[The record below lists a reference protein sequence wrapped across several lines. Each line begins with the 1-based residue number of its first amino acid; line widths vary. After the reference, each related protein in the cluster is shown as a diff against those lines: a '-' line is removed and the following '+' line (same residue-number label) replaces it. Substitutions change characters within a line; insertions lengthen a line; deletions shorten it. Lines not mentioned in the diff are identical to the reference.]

1 MHLIQSLD
9 WWEYLVAMSLMG
21 WPLFGGFLDAFKS
34 TSQNTSSQSILY
46 ENAFNSS
53 TSEISNLDGS
63 TQITLGGDGQSSGG
77 TAGIVVVAFAAVLI
91 LGGLYLLT
99 RKR

>member
-1 MHLIQSLD
+1 MDLILRGD
-9 WWEYLVAMSLMG
+9 WWEYLVVLVFLGSPFCL
-21 WPLFGGFLDAFKS
+21 GFLDAFKS

-46 ENAFNSS
+46 ENAFNESN
-53 TSEISNLDGS
+53 SEISNLDGS
-63 TQITLGGDGQSSGG
+63 TQLTLGGESSGG
-77 TAGIVVVAFAAVLI
+77 GTSGIVVVAFAAGLI

>member
-1 MHLIQSLD
+1 MDLILLTD
-9 WWEYLVAMSLMG
+9 WWEYLAVLLVLLSPFCL
-21 WPLFGGFLDAFKS
+21 GFLDAFKS

-46 ENAFNSS
+46 ENAFNQS

-63 TQITLGGDGQSSGG
+63 TQITLGAGGESSGG
-77 TAGIVVVAFAAVLI
+77 TSGVVVVAFAAVLI

>member
-1 MHLIQSLD
+1 MNLLTNMD
-9 WWEYLVAMSLMG
+9 WWEWAVLAFLCG
-21 WPLFGGFLDAFKS
+21 GPFCLGFLDAFKR

-63 TQITLGGDGQSSGG
+63 TQITLGGESSGG
-77 TAGIVVVAFAAVLI
+77 SSTIVIVAFAAVLI
-91 LGGLYLLT
+91 LGGLFLLT

>member
-1 MHLIQSLD
+1 MD
-9 WWEYLVAMSLMG
+9 WWEWACLAFICGSPFFL
-21 WPLFGGFLDAFKS
+21 GFLDAFKS

-63 TQITLGGDGQSSGG
+63 TQITLGGESSGG
-77 TAGIVVVAFAAVLI
+77 ASTIVIVAFAAVLI
-91 LGGLYLLT
+91 LGGLFLLT

>member
-1 MHLIQSLD
+1 MDLILQSE
-9 WWEYLVAMSLMG
+9 WWEYLIGLAFVLSPFCL
-21 WPLFGGFLDAFKS
+21 GFLDAFKS
-34 TSQNTSSQSILY
+34 QSQSTSSQSILY
-46 ENAFNSS
+46 ENAFNTS

-63 TQITLGGDGQSSGG
+63 TQISLGGESSGG
-77 TAGIVVVAFAAVLI
+77 GTSGIVVVAFAAVLI

>member
-1 MHLIQSLD
+1 MDLILKSE
-9 WWEYLVAMSLMG
+9 WWEYLVVLVLLGSPFCL
-21 WPLFGGFLDAFKS
+21 GFLDPFKRQ
-34 TSQNTSSQSILY
+34 SQSTSSQSILY
-46 ENAFNSS
+46 ENAFNTS

-63 TQITLGGDGQSSGG
+63 TQISLGGESSGG
-77 TAGIVVVAFAAVLI
+77 GTSGIVVVAFAAVLI

>member
-1 MHLIQSLD
+1 MHLLTSMD
-9 WWEYLVAMSLMG
+9 WWEWAVLVVLTGSPFVM
-21 WPLFGGFLDAFKS
+21 GFLNAFENRSQETNSVS
-34 TSQNTSSQSILY
+34 TLY
-46 ENAFNSS
+46 SNAFNAS

-63 TQITLGGDGQSSGG
+63 TQITLGNETSGG
-77 TAGIVVVAFAAVLI
+77 GTSGVVVVAFAAVLI

>member
-1 MHLIQSLD
+1 MDFILSID
-9 WWEYLVAMSLMG
+9 WWEYLVVLFFLGCPFSL
-21 WPLFGGFLDAFKS
+21 GFLDAFKS
-34 TSQNTSSQSILY
+34 TSQSTSSQQLSY
-46 ENAFNSS
+46 NNAFNSS

-63 TQITLGGDGQSSGG
+63 TQISLGGESSGG
-77 TAGIVVVAFAAVLI
+77 GTSGVVVVAFAAVLI

>member
-1 MHLIQSLD
+1 MDLILSID
-9 WWEYLVAMSLMG
+9 WWEYLVVLVFLGSPFCL
-21 WPLFGGFLDAFKS
+21 GFLDAFKS

-46 ENAFNSS
+46 ENAFNTS

-63 TQITLGGDGQSSGG
+63 TQISLGGESSGG
-77 TAGIVVVAFAAVLI
+77 TSGIVVVAFAAVLI